1 MVMSVVG
8 AVYHHQ
14 DVQRLRLSSSLWYN
28 IVFIY
33 TNTPV
38 LRDTA
43 MTVLQIVRATAALG
57 RTPLLKALSWTYV
70 MMDSAPA
77 KASSQAGWI

>member
-1 MVMSVVG
+1 MSKSSR
-8 AVYHHQ
+8 
-14 DVQRLRLSSSLWYN
+14 DVQCLLLSANLWYKL
-28 IVFIY
+28 VFIY
-33 TNTPV
+33 TSTPV

-43 MTVLQIVRATAALG
+43 ITVLQIVRATAALG

-70 MMDSAPA
+70 MMESAPA

>member
-1 MVMSVVG
+1 MVMSVVR

-14 DVQRLRLSSSLWYN
+14 DVHRLRLSTNLWYN
-28 IVFIY
+28 LVFIY

-38 LRDTA
+38 LRDTV
-43 MTVLQIVRATAALG
+43 MTVLQIVRAMAALG